1 MCDEKI
7 IGYMNDC
14 RFMMKRTIAIV
25 LTLLLYSCVALH
37 SQVLSDT
44 IREVKVIGKKA
55 SEAASAVPLHSVSN
69 EDLQRLGVNDI
80 ADAIHRLPGI
90 TLKDYGGAGG
100 MKTVS
105 VRGFGAQHTGVSYDG
120 IMLSDC
126 NTGEID
132 IQRYAVGNMQSVSLN
147 IGDRDDVFTT
157 ARSVTTPATINLETS
172 TRQGIGAMITAGSWG
187 LMNPSLNFGAY
198 INKVSLGGNLD
209 FMHADNN
216 YPFTLYNVTTE
227 TREHRTHSKMNQG
240 HGELNAS
247 WQINPSSTLSAK
259 IYYYDNDRE
268 LPGVV
273 HYYTDENDESLRER
287 NIFAQAR
294 LKTVLSTSFSLM
306 VNGKWNWASSNYH
319 NGMPSGGVTSADYWQ
334 REYYGS
340 AALLYAPTQSFAV
353 DYSIDYYLNNL
364 NSSLTVMPNAER
376 KSLLQSLTAK
386 YSTRRLTLMGR
397 MLWSNYMG
405 EAHRLS
411 PSASI
416 SYRLLDD
423 EQLYL
428 RASFKSIFRMPTFR
442 ELYYFHLGDANLRPE
457 KTSQYN
463 LGITWSGGVNRRLNL
478 TATLDAYYNTITDK
492 IVSIPI
498 NMFVWRNINMAKA
511 HAYGLDLM
519 LDAKYQIAKRHQLS
533 LYTNY
538 SLQNVRNMTDSSSP
552 YYKNQIAYTPQHSG
566 SAALGWQNPWV
577 SLTLSADAMGERWTT
592 NEHSQGTRLAGFV
605 EFSATAYRTFAIRKS
620 ELTLQASVLNI
631 LDKQYEIVARYPM
644 PGRSCRFTVAF
655 KY

>member
-1 MCDEKI
+1 
-7 IGYMNDC
+7 
-14 RFMMKRTIAIV
+14 MMKRTIAIV

-172 TRQGIGAMITAGSWG
+172 TRQGIEAMMTAGSWG

-227 TREHRTHSKMNQG
+227 THEHRTHSKMNQG

-364 NSSLTVMPNAER
+364 NSSLAVMPNAER

-386 YSTRRLTLMGR
+386 YSTQRLTLMGR

-411 PSASI
+411 PSASM

-605 EFSATAYRTFAIRKS
+605 EFSATAYRTFTIRKS

>member
-1 MCDEKI
+1 
-7 IGYMNDC
+7 
-14 RFMMKRTIAIV
+14 MMKRTIAIV

-172 TRQGIGAMITAGSWG
+172 TRQGIEAMMTAGSWG

-227 TREHRTHSKMNQG
+227 THEHRTHSKMNQG

-364 NSSLTVMPNAER
+364 NSSLAVMPNAER

-386 YSTRRLTLMGR
+386 YSTQRLTLMGR

-405 EAHRLS
+405 EARRLS
-411 PSASI
+411 PSASM

-605 EFSATAYRTFAIRKS
+605 EFSATAYRTFALRKS

>member
-1 MCDEKI
+1 
-7 IGYMNDC
+7 
-14 RFMMKRTIAIV
+14 MMKRTIAVV

-172 TRQGIGAMITAGSWG
+172 TRQGIEAMMTAGSWG

-364 NSSLTVMPNAER
+364 NSSLAVMPNAER

-386 YSTRRLTLMGR
+386 YSTQRLTLMGR

-463 LGITWSGGVNRRLNL
+463 LGITWSGGVNRRLHL

-605 EFSATAYRTFAIRKS
+605 EFSATAYRTFTIRKS